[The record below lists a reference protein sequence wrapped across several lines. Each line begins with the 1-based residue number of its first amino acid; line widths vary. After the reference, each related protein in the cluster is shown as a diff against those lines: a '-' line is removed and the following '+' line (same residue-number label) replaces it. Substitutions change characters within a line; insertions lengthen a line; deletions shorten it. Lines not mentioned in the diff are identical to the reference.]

1 MPQGHLTLSE
11 REVISQ
17 MRYTGA
23 SLSAIGNELGRPRG
37 TISREIKR
45 NTPPGWERYYAHQAD
60 WMAQRR
66 RIESKERFVQH
77 SDRVWSYVKKKLREG
92 WSPEQTAGR
101 MADDFADDESM
112 RISHETIYAWIGTN
126 GRAASTGSICVSRD
140 ANAANVTAAAA
151 NGDKSPVAWA
161 SGNVPRWWSIAAVW
175 AIGRATRWRA
185 KGSRAT

>member
-60 WMAQRR
+60 WMAQRG
-66 RIESKERFVQH
+66 
-77 SDRVWSYVKKKLREG
+77 D
-92 WSPEQTAGR
+92 
-101 MADDFADDESM
+101 
-112 RISHETIYAWIGTN
+112 
-126 GRAASTGSICVSRD
+126 GSNR
-140 ANAANVTAAAA
+140 
-151 NGDKSPVAWA
+151 KSG
-161 SGNVPRWWSIAAVW
+161 SCSIA
-175 AIGRATRWRA
+175 IGCGVT
-185 KGSRAT
+185 